1 MVLAINNVLTVEV
14 AIEFL
19 NYMKH
24 KNVHDRVTLA
34 NPTQPQGCNRKIL
47 HKGLGRASSCTSA
60 DREMLYYF
68 SII

>member
-19 NYMKH
+19 NYMKY

-34 NPTQPQGCNRKIL
+34 NPT
-47 HKGLGRASSCTSA
+47 
-60 DREMLYYF
+60 
-68 SII
+68 